1 MDYKHYIDSDIS
13 NDKIY
18 SLRDSVLY
26 RLYSARFHFQL
37 LLEYHHR
44 VEHKLEKIHKDIG
57 SKLFFKQ
64 SYEVTMIQEQSIKEI
79 YSLFDSMMYHLCSI
93 YDYLFRLINFAHGTT
108 ILKNPKWNRFQD
120 EKNKKGFIYC
130 SQEMA
135 SKLEKIDKEFVYP
148 LLGHRSHLIHTEYD
162 TGEFTLELKP
172 NGESF
177 DAKFFA
183 TNLFKENFP
192 EIKDGDKHLT
202 IKYSAL
208 WLIDKTIKTT
218 TEILFELREDMIR
231 NKKQPHGFFATIGEN
246 GTFESV
252 SIGYWG
258 DRNKC

>member
-1 MDYKHYIDSDIS
+1 MVEKSDILDVKNPSEEFTNLTERFRLLQNRFLAIAMDYKHYIDSDIS

-108 ILKNPKWNRFQD
+108 ILKNPKWNR
-120 EKNKKGFIYC
+120 
-130 SQEMA
+130 
-135 SKLEKIDKEFVYP
+135 
-148 LLGHRSHLIHTEYD
+148 
-162 TGEFTLELKP
+162 
-172 NGESF
+172 
-177 DAKFFA
+177 
-183 TNLFKENFP
+183 
-192 EIKDGDKHLT
+192 
-202 IKYSAL
+202 
-208 WLIDKTIKTT
+208 
-218 TEILFELREDMIR
+218 
-231 NKKQPHGFFATIGEN
+231 
-246 GTFESV
+246 
-252 SIGYWG
+252 
-258 DRNKC
+258 